1 VRGRFLAAAAFLAA
15 MISVQDVSAANL
27 GYDPKADPFED
38 YQNAI
43 AAAAAE
49 DKLVLV
55 IAGGDWCRWC
65 HVLNRFVARHPDV
78 QQGLE
83 ETFVVVKVYVGDE
96 NYNTDF
102 FEQLPRALGAPH
114 FWIIAPDR
122 NVLASQSTGAL
133 EHGERG
139 YDKDKF
145 LDFIDRKKDL
155 NSASVGSADPVI
167 CTPLCGPS
175 RLLRD
180 LKPVTTLMI

>member
-15 MISVQDVSAANL
+15 MVSVQDVSAANL

-38 YQNAI
+38 YHNAI

-49 DKLVLV
+49 NKLVLV

-96 NYNTDF
+96 NYNTNF

-145 LDFIDRKKDL
+145 LDFIAHWRREAQPGAEPQKT
-155 NSASVGSADPVI
+155 AETI
-167 CTPLCGPS
+167 
-175 RLLRD
+175 
-180 LKPVTTLMI
+180 